1 MVFKQHS
8 DLLESL
14 LDFILIELFTRY
26 VFCIDQWQKEAMVE
40 WSVLVNVTKVSLRQ
54 GREETRV
61 SQNQPAPGTSL
72 LPYTVAVE
80 GMTFAAIPREKIG
93 LWSGGEWSKITA
105 FIRTSACLTTLYFHT
120 CWILHMAFKQLHCCE
135 MFSAEDPCGWT
146 RNTRRAVLVQSWG
159 SDDCGQDATLWSQNT
174 TKIAEIDQN
183 PKNNM
188 GLGPQAKGWCIH
200 GGLHLSDSYAAFA
213 NAPHSFCWKQKE

>member
-14 LDFILIELFTRY
+14 LDFILTELFTRY
-26 VFCIDQWQKEAMVE
+26 VFCVDQWQKEAMVE
-40 WSVLVNVTKVSLRQ
+40 WSVLVKVTKVSLSQ

-80 GMTFAAIPREKIG
+80 GMTFAAIPRERIG

-105 FIRTSACLTTLYFHT
+105 FIWTSACLTTLYFQM

-135 MFSAEDPCGWT
+135 CSPQKIPVDEQGT
-146 RNTRRAVLVQSWG
+146 RGEQFLFRAGDLMTVVKMPLFG
-159 SDDCGQDATLWSQNT
+159 HRTL
-174 TKIAEIDQN
+174 
-183 PKNNM
+183 
-188 GLGPQAKGWCIH
+188 
-200 GGLHLSDSYAAFA
+200 
-213 NAPHSFCWKQKE
+213 QKLLR